1 MAVAV
6 AVGALKVFQR
16 VFPERYRLISL
27 DEEIEAL
34 VGELNSAFKTYESQL
49 KQQEGTY

>member
-6 AVGALKVFQR
+6 AVGDLNVFQH
-16 VFPERYRLISL
+16 VFPERFRLISL

-34 VGELNSAFKTYESQL
+34 VGELNSAFKAY
-49 KQQEGTY
+49 G